1 MRAGGCSGHRGGC
14 KVAIPEGR
22 VREGRGEVWE
32 KGWYFVA
39 SEHIRGKV
47 RGIGSIAKGAEP
59 KAPTRAGE
67 RGDEPGT
74 VSQGSV
80 GDERL
85 DQRARGTVEAV
96 ALVRQLRVK
105 VSGGYGTLEVTKLG
119 QDRLL

>member
-1 MRAGGCSGHRGGC
+1 M
-14 KVAIPEGR
+14 AIPEGR
-22 VREGRGEVWE
+22 VREGHGEVWE